1 MRVEASPVDNT
12 ISVSSVV
19 DIVIPVY
26 ANEAQV
32 RACLSSVLAH
42 HNESQGDIVV
52 VNDCSP
58 EPAIHQ
64 YLTALADQALITL
77 LTNEQNEGFIVSCNR
92 GAAVHPDNDFVL
104 LNADTE
110 VHGNWLDRM
119 LSHIEPGAKVATVTP
134 FSNNATIASYP
145 T

>member
-1 MRVEASPVDNT
+1 VLQSVAAIMNVETSPVEPNA
-12 ISVSSVV
+12 SGSSAV

-26 ANEAQV
+26 ANEGQV

-42 HNESQGDIVV
+42 HNEMQGDIVV

-64 YLTALADQALITL
+64 YLSELADQALITL

-92 GAAVHPDNDFVL
+92 GA
-104 LNADTE
+104 
-110 VHGNWLDRM
+110 G
-119 LSHIEPGAKVATVTP
+119 GAP
-134 FSNNATIASYP
+134 RQ
-145 T
+145 